1 MLDQYV
7 RGVAPGGNKYYYSK
21 MIAEKDRVMKKKY
34 LRERERERLII
45 ETTLVRTSHVRLT
58 V

>member
-1 MLDQYV
+1 MLDPYV
-7 RGVAPGGNKYYYSK
+7 RGVEEQILVLHYSK